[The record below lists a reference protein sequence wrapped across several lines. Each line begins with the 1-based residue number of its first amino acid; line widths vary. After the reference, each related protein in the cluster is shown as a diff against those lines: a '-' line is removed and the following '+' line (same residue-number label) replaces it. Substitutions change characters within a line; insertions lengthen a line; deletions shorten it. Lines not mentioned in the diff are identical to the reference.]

1 MQSNHASRKGMNTYS
16 IERKKSKEKIYGD
29 LNRQKVRF
37 SYFFLIFPRGVAGDV
52 DLVTGGEEELGGE
65 ILAGEKLF

>member
-29 LNRQKVRF
+29 LDGQKKLD
-37 SYFFLIFPRGVAGDV
+37 SLIF
-52 DLVTGGEEELGGE
+52 
-65 ILAGEKLF
+65 F